1 VSRRAWRCTRWRAAA
16 RSDLT
21 RLRRLLGATRA
32 GLAGRDLAL
41 ASAGA
46 SLYAALALVPSLL
59 VAIAVG
65 QVFLGRDGMARYG
78 RQVAENMPAALGADD
93 WTADLVAA
101 GLSLSVVGVV
111 LAVFMGTAYGEGL
124 SRALRRFAPADERD
138 RPPAWWTR
146 AATLPVLGM
155 APLLLAASFLTAPLF
170 ARLSQGN
177 GWAGVAAASYLSLN
191 VVWVVSWLP
200 LTWVFRVVAPGRP
213 AWRAAFGG
221 AVVTGA
227 FVSGFLQGFLLFLA
241 LPVDLGRPFGG
252 LDLVGIVSGLLLW
265 LWVLH
270 IVVCVGYAFTWA
282 LDGDVGQDDGPHA
295 GDAG

>member
-1 VSRRAWRCTRWRAAA
+1 VSRRE
-16 RSDLT
+16 
-21 RLRRLLGATRA
+21 RLRRLAAATRA

-46 SLYAALALVPSLL
+46 ALYAALALVPSLL

-65 QVFLGRDGMARYG
+65 QLFLGRDGMERYG
-78 RQVAENMPAALGADD
+78 LQVADNMPDALGAED
-93 WTADLVAA
+93 WTADLVRA
-101 GLSLSVVGVV
+101 GLSLSVIGVV
-111 LAVFMGTAYGEGL
+111 FAVFMGTAYGDGL
-124 SRALRRFAPADERD
+124 SRALRRFAPRDVAVERQ
-138 RPPAWWTR
+138 PAWWSR

-170 ARLSQGN
+170 ARLSDGN
-177 GWAGVAAASYLSLN
+177 GWAGVAAATYLSLN
-191 VVWVVSWLP
+191 VLWVVGWLP

-221 AVVTGA
+221 AVVTAA
-227 FVSGFLQGFLLFLA
+227 FLAGFLQGFLLFLA

-252 LDLVGIVSGLLLW
+252 LFIVGVVSGLLLW

-270 IVVCVGYAFTWA
+270 LVVCVGYALTWA
-282 LDGDVGQDDGPHA
+282 LDSQTG
-295 GDAG
+295 

>member
-1 VSRRAWRCTRWRAAA
+1 MKRI
-16 RSDLT
+16 
-21 RLRRLLGATRA
+21 RRLLAATRA

-65 QVFLGRDGMARYG
+65 QVLLGRDGMARYG
-78 RQVAENMPAALGADD
+78 RQVAENMPAALGAEQ

-111 LAVFMGTAYGEGL
+111 FAVFMGTAYGDGL
-124 SRALRRFAPADERD
+124 SRALRRFGPPDVGVGRD

-177 GWAGVAAASYLSLN
+177 GWIGVAAASYLSLN

-213 AWRAAFGG
+213 AWRSAFAG

-270 IVVCVGYAFTWA
+270 LVVCVGYAFTWA
-282 LDGDVGQDDGPHA
+282 LDGDA
-295 GDAG
+295 GDAGSAGDAA

>member
-1 VSRRAWRCTRWRAAA
+1 M
-16 RSDLT
+16 T
-21 RLRRLLGATRA
+21 RLRRLFGATRA

-41 ASAGA
+41 ASAGV

-78 RQVAENMPAALGADD
+78 RQVAENMPEALGADE

-124 SRALRRFAPADERD
+124 SRALRRFAPVDERRD

-177 GWAGVAAASYLSLN
+177 GWAGVVAASYLSLN

-213 AWRAAFGG
+213 AWLSAFVG

-252 LDLVGIVSGLLLW
+252 LRLVGVVSGLLLW

-270 IVVCVGYAFTWA
+270 LVVCVGYAFTWA
-282 LDGDVGQDDGPHA
+282 LDRDA
-295 GDAG
+295 GDAGSAGDAEGTEDAGDAGDAA

>member
-1 VSRRAWRCTRWRAAA
+1 LSPSPASPSRSA
-16 RSDLT
+16 
-21 RLRRLLGATRA
+21 RLRALVAGTRA

-41 ASAGA
+41 ASAGV

-59 VAIAVG
+59 VAIALG
-65 QVFLGRDGMARYG
+65 QVFLGRDGMERYG
-78 RQVAENMPAALGADD
+78 LQVARNMPDAIGAER
-93 WTADLVAA
+93 WTADLVRA
-101 GLSLSVVGVV
+101 GLSLSALGVV
-111 LAVFMGTAYGEGL
+111 LAVFMGTAYGDGL
-124 SRALRRFAPADERD
+124 RRALRRFAPAEAHRD
-138 RPPAWWTR
+138 LQPAWWTR

-170 ARLSQGN
+170 ARLSEGN

-191 VVWVVSWLP
+191 VVWVVTWLP

-213 AWRAAFGG
+213 RWRAALGG
-221 AVVTGA
+221 AVATGA

-252 LDLVGIVSGLLLW
+252 LFIVGAVSGLLLW

-270 IVVCVGYAFTWA
+270 LVVCVGYAFTWA
-282 LDGDVGQDDGPHA
+282 LDAEPGSRGVGDDG
-295 GDAG
+295 

>member
-1 VSRRAWRCTRWRAAA
+1 V
-16 RSDLT
+16 T

-65 QVFLGRDGMARYG
+65 QVVLGRDGMARYG
-78 RQVAENMPAALGADD
+78 RQVAENMPAALGAEQ

-111 LAVFMGTAYGEGL
+111 FAVFMGTAYGEGL
-124 SRALRRFAPADERD
+124 SRALRRFAPSDVGVGGGEMSERRD
-138 RPPAWWTR
+138 GPPAWWTR

-177 GWAGVAAASYLSLN
+177 GWVGVAAASYLSLN

-252 LDLVGIVSGLLLW
+252 LGLVGIVSGLLLW

-270 IVVCVGYAFTWA
+270 LVVCVGYAFTWA
-282 LDGDVGQDDGPHA
+282 LDR
-295 GDAG
+295 DAGPGD

>member
-1 VSRRAWRCTRWRAAA
+1 MRRDAVPGAVQWDRGVRRPRTGHHA
-16 RSDLT
+16 T
-21 RLRRLLGATRA
+21 RLRALLAATRD
-32 GLAGRDLAL
+32 GVAGRDLAL

-46 SLYAALALVPSLL
+46 SLYAALAVVPSLL

-78 RQVAENMPAALGADD
+78 MQVAENMPEALGAQE
-93 WTADLVAA
+93 WTADLVRA
-101 GLSLSVVGVV
+101 GLSLSVAGVA
-111 LAVFMGTAYGEGL
+111 LAVVMGTAYGDGL
-124 SRALRRFAPADERD
+124 RRALRRFAPADARRERT
-138 RPPAWWTR
+138 PAWWVR

-155 APLLLAASFLTAPLF
+155 APLLLATSFLTAPLF
-170 ARLSQGN
+170 ARLSQDN

-191 VVWVVSWLP
+191 VVWVVTWLP
-200 LTWVFRVVAPGRP
+200 LTWLFRVVAPGRP
-213 AWRAAFGG
+213 AWRAAFAG

-252 LDLVGIVSGLLLW
+252 LQVVGAVSGLLLW

-270 IVVCVGYAFTWA
+270 LVVCVGYALTWA
-282 LDGDVGQDDGPHA
+282 LDRRDGPV
-295 GDAG
+295 

>member
-1 VSRRAWRCTRWRAAA
+1 MR
-16 RSDLT
+16 
-21 RLRRLLGATRA
+21 RLRGLLAATRA

-65 QVFLGRDGMARYG
+65 TVLLGRDGMERYG
-78 RQVAENMPAALGADD
+78 LQVARNMPDALGAED
-93 WTADLVAA
+93 WVADLVRA
-101 GLSLSVVGVV
+101 GLSLSPLGVV
-111 LAVFMGTAYGEGL
+111 LAVFMGTAYGDGL
-124 SRALRRFAPADERD
+124 SRALRRFAPPDERRD

-170 ARLSQGN
+170 ARLAQGN
-177 GWAGVAAASYLSLN
+177 GWAGVAAASYLALN
-191 VVWVVSWLP
+191 VCWVVSWLP

-213 AWRAAFGG
+213 GWRAAFGG

-227 FVSGFLQGFLLFLA
+227 FTSGFLQGFLLFLA

-252 LDLVGIVSGLLLW
+252 LVIVGIVSGLLLW

-270 IVVCVGYAFTWA
+270 LVVCVGYAFTWV
-282 LDGDVGQDDGPHA
+282 LDSPARTEAAAPGTA
-295 GDAG
+295 TA